1 MKPLPL
7 LFALLVGAFAALPA
21 RAADS
26 TAAQDWSLSADGAY
40 VLDHRAGLAWPRCV
54 EGMQWAG
61 KTCTGKDCH
70 ACHREADVLYYGVKS
85 CIFIACKS

>member
-7 LFALLVGAFAALPA
+7 LSALLVGAFVTLPV

-26 TAAQDWSLSADGAY
+26 TATQDWSLSADGAY

-54 EGMQWAG
+54 EGM
-61 KTCTGKDCH
+61 
-70 ACHREADVLYYGVKS
+70 
-85 CIFIACKS
+85 